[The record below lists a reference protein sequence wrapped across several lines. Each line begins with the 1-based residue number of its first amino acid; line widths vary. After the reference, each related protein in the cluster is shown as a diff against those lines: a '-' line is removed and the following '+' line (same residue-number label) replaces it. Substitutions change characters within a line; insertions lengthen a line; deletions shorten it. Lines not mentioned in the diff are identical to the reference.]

1 MNIEYKDGLLF
12 TTVDLVYQGRRK
24 TINNIVIDTGA
35 SETIISPDVVEDLDI
50 FADPND
56 KIVSYYGI
64 GGSIHNAF
72 VKTVDE
78 IRIGELKVKK
88 TKLDFGLIDINSKIN
103 GLLGL
108 DILIDTEVIIDLKNM
123 RLKFDQ

>member
-1 MNIEYKDGLLF
+1 MKIEYREGLLF
-12 TTVDLVYQGRRK
+12 TSVDLVYQGRRK
-24 TINNIVIDTGA
+24 KINNIVIDTGA
-35 SETIISPDVVEDLDI
+35 SETIISSDIVEDLDI

-56 KIVSYYGI
+56 KIVSYYGV

-72 VKTVDE
+72 VKTIDE
-78 IRIGELKVKK
+78 IKIGESKIKK
-88 TKLDFGLIDINSKIN
+88 AELDFGLIDINGEIN

-123 RLKFDQ
+123 ILKF

>member
-1 MNIEYKDGLLF
+1 MKIEYREGLLF
-12 TTVDLVYQGRRK
+12 ISIDLVYQSRRK

-35 SETIISPDVVEDLDI
+35 SETIISSDVVEELDI

-56 KIVSYYGI
+56 KIVSYYGV

-72 VKTVDE
+72 VKTIDE
-78 IRIGELKVKK
+78 IKIGESKIKK
-88 TKLDFGLIDINSKIN
+88 AEVDLGLIDINGEIN

-123 RLKFDQ
+123 ILKF